1 MESEQRLTVLWQAHH
16 AAVLRYAVRR
26 SDPATAQDAV
36 SETFLVAWRRLAE
49 VPEDP
54 DQALPWLYG
63 VARRVLANS
72 DRSSRRTQRLS
83 ALLSHTGAAV
93 GQVPDPADGVA
104 EQARV
109 RQALGRLP
117 AADQEALRLVG
128 WEDLDLAG
136 AALAMGCSRPTMAV
150 RLHRARRRMA
160 HALAAIDAAADVD
173 DAGEGEPVRDRELNP
188 NAQTLLTGPTRAPRH
203 EEELA

>member
-1 MESEQRLTVLWQAHH
+1 LEPEQRLTGLWQAHH
-16 AAVLRYAVRR
+16 AAVLRYATRR
-26 SDPATAQDAV
+26 SDPATAQDVAA
-36 SETFLVAWRRLAE
+36 ETFLVAWRKLAE
-49 VPEDP
+49 VPADP
-54 DQALPWLYG
+54 AQVLPWLYG

-72 DRSSRRTQRLS
+72 DRSLRRTQRLS
-83 ALLSHTGAAV
+83 AQLSRAGAAA
-93 GQVPDPADGVA
+93 GPLPDPADGVA

-117 AADQEALRLVG
+117 AGDQEALRLVG

-160 HALAAIDAAADVD
+160 QALAVT
-173 DAGEGEPVRDRELNP
+173 DAGEGEPEPGARP
-188 NAQTLLTGPTRAPRH
+188 LLAGQLRTARH